1 MIQIFFTVPQ
11 VSGKGRPRFARQ
23 GTFVKTYTDAKTLT
37 YEKSIQTYAKQAM
50 GSTSPLIGAVAA
62 YLHIGVPIPPSYS
75 KTRQIACINGDE
87 RPTKKPDIDNIVK
100 AVLDGMN
107 GIVYLDDKQVVDLHL
122 TKVYSETEGI
132 DILIKGEI

>member
-1 MIQIFFTVPQ
+1 MIQIYFTVPQ

-23 GTFVKTYTDAKTLT
+23 GTFVKTYTDAKTLI

-62 YLHIGVPIPPSYS
+62 YLHIGIPIPPSYS

-122 TKVYSETEGI
+122 TKVYSSKEGI
-132 DILIKGEI
+132 DIMVKEI

>member
-23 GTFVKTYTDAKTLT
+23 GTFVKTYTDAKTFT

-62 YLHIGVPIPPSYS
+62 YLHIGIPIPPSYS
-75 KTRQIACINGDE
+75 KTRQKACIEGLE

-100 AVLDGMN
+100 AILDGMN
-107 GIVYLDDKQVVDLHL
+107 GVVYLDDKQVVDLHL
-122 TKVYSETEGI
+122 TKVYSSKEGI
-132 DILIKGEI
+132 DIMVKEI

>member
-62 YLHIGVPIPPSYS
+62 YLHIGIPIPPSYS
-75 KTRQIACINGDE
+75 KTRQKACIEGLE
-87 RPTKKPDIDNIVK
+87 RPIKKPDIDNIVK
-100 AVLDGMN
+100 AVLDGIN

-122 TKVYSETEGI
+122 TKVYSTKEGI
-132 DILIKGEI
+132 DIMVKEI

>member
-37 YEKSIQTYAKQAM
+37 YEKSIQTCAKQAM

-62 YLHIGVPIPPSYS
+62 YLHIGIPIPPSYS
-75 KTRQIACINGDE
+75 KTRQKACIEGLE

>member
-50 GSTSPLIGAVAA
+50 GSTNPLIGAVAA
-62 YLHIGVPIPPSYS
+62 YLHIGIPIPPSYS
-75 KTRQIACINGDE
+75 KTRQKACIEGLE

-122 TKVYSETEGI
+122 TKVYSSKEGI
-132 DILIKGEI
+132 DIMVKEI

>member
-1 MIQIFFTVPQ
+1 MMQIMFTVPGQ
-11 VSGKGRPRFARQ
+11 PHGKGRPRFARQ

-37 YEKSIQTYAKQAM
+37 YEKSIQTYAKKAM

-62 YLHIGVPIPPSYS
+62 YLHIGIPIPPSYS
-75 KTRQIACINGDE
+75 KTRQKACIEGLE

-122 TKVYSETEGI
+122 TKVYSSKEGI
-132 DILIKGEI
+132 DIMVKEI

>member
-62 YLHIGVPIPPSYS
+62 YLYIGIPIPPSYS
-75 KTRQIACINGDE
+75 KTRQKACIEGLE

-100 AVLDGMN
+100 AILDGMN

-122 TKVYSETEGI
+122 TKVYSSKEGI
-132 DILIKGEI
+132 DIMVMEV

>member
-37 YEKSIQTYAKQAM
+37 YEKSIQTYAKKAM
-50 GSTSPLIGAVAA
+50 GSTSPLTGAVAA
-62 YLHIGVPIPPSYS
+62 YLHIGIPIPPSYS
-75 KTRQIACINGDE
+75 KTRQKACIEGLE

-122 TKVYSETEGI
+122 TKVYSSKEGI
-132 DILIKGEI
+132 DIMVKEI

>member
-62 YLHIGVPIPPSYS
+62 YLHIGIPIPPSYS
-75 KTRQIACINGDE
+75 KTRQKACIEGME

-122 TKVYSETEGI
+122 TKVYSSKEGI
-132 DILIKGEI
+132 DIMVKEI

>member
-75 KTRQIACINGDE
+75 KTRQKACIEGLE

-122 TKVYSETEGI
+122 TKVYSSKEGI
-132 DILIKGEI
+132 DIMVKEI

>member
-37 YEKSIQTYAKQAM
+37 YERSIQTYAKQAM

-62 YLHIGVPIPPSYS
+62 YLHIGIPIPPSYS
-75 KTRQIACINGDE
+75 KTRQKACIEGLE

-122 TKVYSETEGI
+122 TKVYSSKEGI
-132 DILIKGEI
+132 DIMVKEI

>member
-62 YLHIGVPIPPSYS
+62 YLHIGIPIPPSYS
-75 KTRQIACINGDE
+75 KTRQKACIEGLE

-122 TKVYSETEGI
+122 TKVYSSKEGI
-132 DILIKGEI
+132 DIMVKEI

>member
-62 YLHIGVPIPPSYS
+62 YLHIGIPIPPSYS
-75 KTRQIACINGDE
+75 KTRQKACIEGLE

-100 AVLDGMN
+100 AILDGMN
-107 GIVYLDDKQVVDLHL
+107 GVVYLDDKQVVDLHL
-122 TKVYSETEGI
+122 TKVYSSKEGV
-132 DILIKGEI
+132 DIMVKEI

>member
-11 VSGKGRPRFARQ
+11 VSGKGRPRFARK

-62 YLHIGVPIPPSYS
+62 YLHIGIPIPPSYS
-75 KTRQIACINGDE
+75 KTRQKACIEGIE

-122 TKVYSETEGI
+122 TKVYSETEGV

>member
-23 GTFVKTYTDAKTLT
+23 GTFVKTYTDSKTLT

-62 YLHIGVPIPPSYS
+62 YLHIGIPIPPSYS

-132 DILIKGEI
+132 DILIKGNI

>member
-62 YLHIGVPIPPSYS
+62 YFHIGIPIPPSYS
-75 KTRQIACINGDE
+75 KTRQKACIEGLE

>member
-1 MIQIFFTVPQ
+1 MIQIYFTIPQ

-23 GTFVKTYTDAKTLT
+23 GTFVKTYTDSKTLT

-62 YLHIGVPIPPSYS
+62 YLHIGIPIPPSYS
-75 KTRQIACINGDE
+75 KTRQKACIEGLE

-122 TKVYSETEGI
+122 TKVYSETEEI
-132 DILIKGEI
+132 NILIKGNI

>member
-1 MIQIFFTVPQ
+1 MIQIYFTVPQ

-62 YLHIGVPIPPSYS
+62 YLHIGIPIPPSYS
-75 KTRQIACINGDE
+75 KTRQKACIEGLE

-122 TKVYSETEGI
+122 TKVYSLSEGI
-132 DILIKGEI
+132 DIMVKEI

>member
-1 MIQIFFTVPQ
+1 MIQIFFTVPK

-62 YLHIGVPIPPSYS
+62 YLHIGIPIPPSYS
-75 KTRQIACINGDE
+75 KTRQKACIEGLE

-132 DILIKGEI
+132 NILINGNI

>member
-50 GSTSPLIGAVAA
+50 GSTSPLIGSVAA
-62 YLHIGVPIPPSYS
+62 YLHIGIPIPPSYS
-75 KTRQIACINGDE
+75 KTRQKACIERIE

-100 AVLDGMN
+100 AILDGMN
-107 GIVYLDDKQVVDLHL
+107 GIV
-122 TKVYSETEGI
+122 
-132 DILIKGEI
+132 

>member
-37 YEKSIQTYAKQAM
+37 YEKSIQTYAKKAM

-62 YLHIGVPIPPSYS
+62 YLHIGIPIPPSYS
-75 KTRQIACINGDE
+75 KTRQKACINGDE

-122 TKVYSETEGI
+122 TKVYSSKEGI
-132 DILIKGEI
+132 DIMVKEI

>member
-1 MIQIFFTVPQ
+1 MIQIYFTVPQ

-37 YEKSIQTYAKQAM
+37 YEKSIQTYARQAM

-62 YLHIGVPIPPSYS
+62 YLHIGIPIHPSYS
-75 KTRQIACINGDE
+75 KTRQKACIEGLE

-122 TKVYSETEGI
+122 TKVYSLSEGI
-132 DILIKGEI
+132 DIMVKEI

>member
-23 GTFVKTYTDAKTLT
+23 GTFVKTYTDSKTLT

-62 YLHIGVPIPPSYS
+62 YLHIGIPIPPSYS
-75 KTRQIACINGDE
+75 KTRRIACINGDE

-132 DILIKGEI
+132 DILIKGNI

>member
-23 GTFVKTYTDAKTLT
+23 GTFVKTYTDSKTLT
-37 YEKSIQTYAKQAM
+37 YEKSIQTYAKKAM

-62 YLHIGVPIPPSYS
+62 YLHIGIPIPPSYS
-75 KTRQIACINGDE
+75 KTRQKACIEGLE

-122 TKVYSETEGI
+122 TKVYSETEGV

>member
-75 KTRQIACINGDE
+75 KTRQKACIEGLE

-132 DILIKGEI
+132 DILIKGNI

>member
-23 GTFVKTYTDAKTLT
+23 GIFVKTYTDAKTLT

>member
-1 MIQIFFTVPQ
+1 MIHIYFTVPQ

-37 YEKSIQTYAKQAM
+37 YEKLIQTYAKQAM

-62 YLHIGVPIPPSYS
+62 YLHIGIPIPPSYS
-75 KTRQIACINGDE
+75 KTRQKACIEGLE

-122 TKVYSETEGI
+122 TKVYSLKEGI
-132 DILIKGEI
+132 DIMVKEI

>member
-62 YLHIGVPIPPSYS
+62 YLHIGIPIPPSYS
-75 KTRQIACINGDE
+75 KTRQKACIEGLE

-122 TKVYSETEGI
+122 TKVYSETEGV

>member
-37 YEKSIQTYAKQAM
+37 YEKSIQTYAKKAM

-62 YLHIGVPIPPSYS
+62 YLHIGIPIPPSYS
-75 KTRQIACINGDE
+75 KTRQKACIEGLE

-122 TKVYSETEGI
+122 TKVYSSKEGI
-132 DILIKGEI
+132 DIMVKEI

>member
-62 YLHIGVPIPPSYS
+62 YLHIGIPIPPSYS

-122 TKVYSETEGI
+122 TKVYSSKEGI
-132 DILIKGEI
+132 DIMVKEI

>member
-11 VSGKGRPRFARQ
+11 VSGKGRPRFARK

-62 YLHIGVPIPPSYS
+62 YLHIGIPIPPSYS
-75 KTRQIACINGDE
+75 KTRQKACIEGLE

-122 TKVYSETEGI
+122 TKVYSSKEGI
-132 DILIKGEI
+132 DIMVKEI

>member
-62 YLHIGVPIPPSYS
+62 YLHIGIPIPPSYS
-75 KTRQIACINGDE
+75 KTRQKACIEGLE

-100 AVLDGMN
+100 AILDGMN
-107 GIVYLDDKQVVDLHL
+107 GVVYLDDKQVVDLHL
-122 TKVYSETEGI
+122 TKVYSSKEGI
-132 DILIKGEI
+132 DIMVKEI

>member
-11 VSGKGRPRFARQ
+11 VSGKGRPRFARK

-62 YLHIGVPIPPSYS
+62 YLHIGIPIPPSYS
-75 KTRQIACINGDE
+75 KTRQKACIEGLE

-122 TKVYSETEGI
+122 TKVYSSKEGI
-132 DILIKGEI
+132 DIMVKEV

>member
-75 KTRQIACINGDE
+75 KTRQKACIEGLE

-100 AVLDGMN
+100 AILDGMN

-122 TKVYSETEGI
+122 TKVYSSKEGI
-132 DILIKGEI
+132 DIMVKEI

>member
-62 YLHIGVPIPPSYS
+62 YLHIGIPIPSSYS
-75 KTRQIACINGDE
+75 KTRQKACIEGFE

-132 DILIKGEI
+132 NILIKGNI

>member
-11 VSGKGRPRFARQ
+11 VSGKSRPRFARQ

-62 YLHIGVPIPPSYS
+62 YLHIGIPIPPSYS
-75 KTRQIACINGDE
+75 KARQKACIEGLE

-122 TKVYSETEGI
+122 TKVYSSKEGI
-132 DILIKGEI
+132 DIMVKEI

>member
-23 GTFVKTYTDAKTLT
+23 GTFVKTYTDTKTLT

-62 YLHIGVPIPPSYS
+62 YLHIGIPIPPSYS
-75 KTRQIACINGDE
+75 KTRQKACIEGLE

-100 AVLDGMN
+100 AILDGMN

-122 TKVYSETEGI
+122 TKVYSSKEGV
-132 DILIKGEI
+132 DIMVKEI

>member
-23 GTFVKTYTDAKTLT
+23 RTFVKTYTDLKTLT

-62 YLHIGVPIPPSYS
+62 YLHIGIPIPPSYS
-75 KTRQIACINGDE
+75 KTRQKACIEGLE

-122 TKVYSETEGI
+122 TKVYSSKEGI
-132 DILIKGEI
+132 DIMVKEI